1 MRNTILLLLLVPFTL
16 FSQATIDSVNQS
28 IYLRQVHEIGL
39 SKQEL
44 KKKANEWVAR
54 SFKNSNY
61 VTRINNADQI
71 LTKGAFS
78 VGADFTA
85 YGTTIYVTRDINYT
99 LDLQFKQG
107 RYKIEIIDLSMSTS
121 GVEIPFIFMNMDFEG
136 YRDYSRKALSELEMP
151 GTKAALK
158 RLNNDKKARKDYEG
172 QKDHYD
178 RIFPQIVDEIESID
192 SSLLSYMNSESTA
205 DDDW

>member
-1 MRNTILLLLLVPFTL
+1 VPFTL

>member
-1 MRNTILLLLLVPFTL
+1 MRNTILLLLLVPFSL
-16 FSQATIDSVNQS
+16 FSQATIDSVNQT

-39 SKQEL
+39 SKQKL
-44 KKKANEWVAR
+44 KKKADEWVAR

-71 LTKGAFS
+71 LAKGGFS

-85 YGTTIYVTRDINYT
+85 YGTTIYVPRDINFT
-99 LDLQFKQG
+99 LDLQFREG

-121 GVEIPFIFMNMDFEG
+121 GVEIPFIFMNMDFEA
-136 YRDYSRKALSELEMP
+136 YRDYSRKVLTEKDMP

-158 RLNNDKKARKDYEG
+158 RLNNDKKARKDYDG
-172 QKDHYD
+172 QKNHYD
-178 RIFPQIVDEIESID
+178 QIFPQIVDEIESID
-192 SSLLSYMNSESTA
+192 SSLLDYMKSEVEA
-205 DDDW
+205 GDDW